1 MSIISRG
8 ASPLGLPNIR
18 LRAKRYGET
27 SPKPW
32 RRRALSRNARSSRS
46 HAQVYRIASQLAIC
60 LAGLFLA
67 NRGLAAHDGP
77 PFPIVSNQISG
88 PYSISVWTDPDTTD
102 DGTPGGQFW
111 VTLEPAGGVKA
122 VPAGTTATVSIRPLD
137 RNGGAREGRA
147 AADSGDAGRQF
158 VALVMDHEGRFAVRV
173 TVDGPSGRG
182 QVESQVDATYDLR
195 PPRGLVV
202 LYLLP
207 FVAVGVLWMKVLL
220 RRRRFE
226 GGLQSRQR

>member
-1 MSIISRG
+1 MT
-8 ASPLGLPNIR
+8 NR
-18 LRAKRYGET
+18 LR
-27 SPKPW
+27 
-32 RRRALSRNARSSRS
+32 
-46 HAQVYRIASQLAIC
+46 
-60 LAGLFLA
+60 FLA
-67 NRGLAAHDGP
+67 SIGALVLLPHGAIAHDGP

-102 DGTPGGQFW
+102 DRTPGGQFW

-137 RNGGAREGRA
+137 RSGTAREGRA
-147 AADSGDAGRQF
+147 AAASGDVGRQF

-182 QVESQVDATYDLR
+182 QVESQVEATYDRR
-195 PPRGLVV
+195 PPRGLVI
-202 LYLLP
+202 LYLMP

-220 RRRRFE
+220 RRRRSE
-226 GGLQSRQR
+226 GGLQSRHR